1 MKAGSSVVSVEAVA
15 DRRAGSPLAGG
26 CEAVF
31 EVGGQVKVGRIGK
44 RF

>member
-1 MKAGSSVVSVEAVA
+1 MIGRGGRRSPRRLPAGS
-15 DRRAGSPLAGG
+15 G

-31 EVGGQVKVGRIGK
+31 EVGGQVKVGRFGE